1 MIILFVV
8 RLFLDRLLARLDLGG
23 VARDHPED
31 TPAERAL
38 DQRRVHP
45 AGQIALCELSEGAG
59 KRGFR
64 GHLRASLPTEDA
76 TQRLVDVEALDQ
88 RGGGGNPQHR
98 LGDEGPGE
106 GAAILGGRPAPRDG
120 SGTKASRPI
129 TSSVVTRRPSASVNG
144 STSSRSQGNKEPWIW
159 FQRAFMASRGSLVM
173 PVAANQ
179 VPKSRQ
185 Y

>member
-1 MIILFVV
+1 MRRRAIGRRLILFVV

-23 VARDHPED
+23 VARDHPD
-31 TPAERAL
+31 DPPAERAL

-45 AGQIALCELSEGAG
+45 GGQIALRELREGAG

-76 TQRLVDVEALDQ
+76 PQRLVDVEAFDQ

-106 GAAILGGRPAPRDG
+106 GAAILGRPAGASGRFGNEGFETDHVEGRHEAPERFGHRVKCFRTDFNNFATG
-120 SGTKASRPI
+120 SC
-129 TSSVVTRRPSASVNG
+129 
-144 STSSRSQGNKEPWIW
+144 
-159 FQRAFMASRGSLVM
+159 
-173 PVAANQ
+173 
-179 VPKSRQ
+179 
-185 Y
+185 